1 MAAWQDET
9 QTAGSRNG
17 GGSEGPIIAS
27 AVLISSQQTTGEDGM
42 MHGRSMTP
50 PRTQTHNIGGR
61 HRAAPIERAMRW
73 NDRAAKRKGRHGTD
87 TTGQASRPPAETTDR
102 KPPPPSASDRWRE
115 TPRGKQAQGERGRQ
129 QEIETENDSQ
139 PQSPVSPPIVSRN
152 GARDETE
159 TEPTDETTNETRD
172 ETRR

>member
-1 MAAWQDET
+1 
-9 QTAGSRNG
+9 
-17 GGSEGPIIAS
+17 
-27 AVLISSQQTTGEDGM
+27 
-42 MHGRSMTP
+42 
-50 PRTQTHNIGGR
+50 
-61 HRAAPIERAMRW
+61 MRW

-102 KPPPPSASDRWRE
+102 KPPPPSASDGWRE

-152 GARDETE
+152 GARDETNRPDRRDDKRGE
-159 TEPTDETTNETRD
+159 RRDGPMGKQDIATHPARRD
-172 ETRR
+172 ENTVPPQPSRQANRPRRRRRESGIDRLSTSAQTA